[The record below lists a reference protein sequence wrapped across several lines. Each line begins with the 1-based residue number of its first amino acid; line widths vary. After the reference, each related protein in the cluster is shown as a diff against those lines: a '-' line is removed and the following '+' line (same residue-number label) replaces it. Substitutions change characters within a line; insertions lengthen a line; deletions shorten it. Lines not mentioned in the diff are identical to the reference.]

1 VTPFDL
7 ITMGRV
13 SVDLYPEQSGVALA
27 DVRTFAK
34 SLGGS
39 ATNVAVAAARLG
51 ARAAVVT
58 KVGDDPF
65 GPYVR
70 RALEEFGV
78 DPRWVGTHPTLR
90 TPVVFCEIFPPDD
103 FPLLFYRE
111 PTAPDMTIEADELDL
126 EAIRAARVFWTTGT
140 GLSAEPSRTATLHAL
155 RARADAGAGART
167 DAITVHDLDWRP
179 MFWPDAS
186 EAGRWQRAALEH
198 ATVAVGNRDEV
209 EVAVGTRDPHEASNR
224 LLELGLDVAIVKQG
238 PDGVLVRTAERVV
251 EVEPVRGLQ
260 VVNGL
265 GAGDAFGGALV
276 HGLLQGWDVERTV
289 RLANAAGAYVASKLA
304 CADAMPTL
312 ADLAPLVPEE
322 VRA

>member
-1 VTPFDL
+1 MSFEL

-13 SVDLYPEQSGVALA
+13 GVDLYPEQIGVHLA

-39 ATNVAVAAARLG
+39 ATNVSVAAARLG
-51 ARAAVVT
+51 VRAAVIT

-70 RALEEFGV
+70 DALRGFGV

-111 PTAPDMTIEADELDL
+111 PTAPDMTLAIDELDFD
-126 EAIRAARVFWTTGT
+126 AIRAARVFWTTGT
-140 GLSAEPSRTATLHAL
+140 GLSAEPSRAATLAAL
-155 RARADAGAGART
+155 EARDGS
-167 DAITVHDLDWRP
+167 DAITVHDLDHRP
-179 MFWPDAS
+179 MFWPDES
-186 EAGRWQRAALEH
+186 EAGRWARQALAH
-198 ATVAVGNRDEV
+198 AT
-209 EVAVGTRDPHEASNR
+209 VAVGTRDPHDASAA
-224 LLELGLDVAIVKQG
+224 LLELGVQVAIVKQG
-238 PDGVLVRTAERVV
+238 PAGVLVRTTGGLV
-251 EVEPVRGLQ
+251 EVPPVQ
-260 VVNGL
+260 IEVVNGL

-276 HGLLQGWDVERTV
+276 YGVLQGWEPARAV

-304 CADAMPTL
+304 CADDMPTL
-312 ADLAPLVPEE
+312 DQLAEVP
-322 VRA
+322 A